1 MLLHLHSHSKPMKRT
16 LFVLTLLSFSMV
28 AMAQKGVIR
37 GRVFN
42 AINNEPLPFAAVVIQ
57 NTGQGVS
64 TDVDGNYLFENLKPG
79 LYNLEAQF
87 IGFKTKAIFEISVT
101 NAKPVILDF
110 ALEEESQQLDEV
122 VVTIQTKFEKVA
134 ESPVSVKKLGIN
146 EIQRNPGG
154 NMDISRV
161 IQSLPGVASTVSF
174 RNDLIIRGGGPN
186 ENRFYLDGI
195 EIPAIN
201 HFATQGS
208 SGGPVGMINVN
219 FIRDVDF
226 YTGAFPANR
235 GNMLSSLMEINLKD
249 GRTDKLGG
257 IFQIGASE
265 VGLTLEGPINEKTT
279 FLASARRSYLQFL
292 FAALDLPFLPTY
304 NDFQF
309 KVKHSFDR
317 KNQLTVLGLGAID
330 QFRLNLEANE
340 TPEQQY
346 ILNYLPVNEQWNYS
360 IGAKYT
366 NFRER
371 SYTNVIL
378 SRFMLNNTASKFAN
392 NNEDDTQLLNYQSR
406 EIENKLRV
414 ENVFKAKALNYTAG
428 FNFEEVKYST
438 NTLDKRLP
446 NGLELDYTSDL
457 RLLKWGVFGN
467 VAKTFFTNRLDV
479 SLGLRADA
487 INFNSEMSNLLN
499 QLSPRVAFSYHI
511 TDAFSLNANWGIYY
525 QLPPY
530 TTLGYRN
537 TAGDLVNTNMT
548 YVKSTHYVLGFDY
561 LFTFNG
567 RASVEGF
574 YKQYNNYPFLL
585 ADSVSLANLGGDFG
599 VIGNQPA
606 VPTNQGRAY
615 GLELTY
621 EQKLYKGF
629 FGIAAVTFV
638 RSEFQDKNN
647 NYVSSSWDNRLIATV
662 TFGKKFGK
670 NWELGAQYQYLG
682 GAPYTP
688 YDLQATALQSNWD
701 VIGRGLPDYDQ
712 LNSQRVNGFNRLN
725 LRIDKK
731 WFLSRFNLDLYFDI
745 QNALAQKV
753 AGQPFI
759 DVVRDD
765 QGNPV
770 ADPNNPNAYLTTTLP
785 NETGTVLPSIGLI
798 FEF

>member
-1 MLLHLHSHSKPMKRT
+1 MFLHLQTLTKPMKRSFT
-16 LFVLTLLSFSMV
+16 ILAFIFLSV
-28 AMAQKGVIR
+28 HAMAQKGIIQ
-37 GRVFN
+37 GRVYN
-42 AINNEPLPFAAVVIQ
+42 AINNEPLPFAAVLIQ
-57 NTGQGVS
+57 GTNQGVS
-64 TDVDGNYLFENLKPG
+64 TDLDGNYIFTDLNPG

-87 IGFKTKAIFEISVT
+87 IGFKTKIVFEVPVT

-110 ALEEESQQLDEV
+110 AMEEESQQLDEV
-122 VVTIQTKFEKVA
+122 VVTVQNKFEKVA

-154 NMDISRV
+154 NQDISRV
-161 IQSLPGVASTVSF
+161 IQSLPGVASSVAF

-249 GRTDKLGG
+249 GRSDKLGG
-257 IFQIGASE
+257 IFQVGASDI
-265 VGLTLEGPINEKTT
+265 GLTLEGPLGKNTT

-292 FAALDLPFLPTY
+292 FSVLQLPFLPTY

-309 KVKHSFDR
+309 KIKHNINR

-330 QFRLNLEANE
+330 QFRLNLDANE

-371 SYTNVIL
+371 SYTNIIL
-378 SRFMLNNTASKFAN
+378 SRFMLNNTASKFAEN
-392 NNEDDTQLLNYQSR
+392 DETNTQLLDYQSQ
-406 EIENKLRV
+406 EIENKLRI
-414 ENVFKAKALNYTAG
+414 ENVFKTNNLNYTAG
-428 FNFEEVKYST
+428 LNFEEAKYNTS
-438 NTLDKRLP
+438 TLDRRIP
-446 NGLELDYTSDL
+446 GGNELNYSSEL

-467 VAKTFFTNRLDV
+467 VAKTFLANRLDV

-487 INFNSEMSNLLN
+487 INFNSHMSNLLN
-499 QLSPRVAFSYHI
+499 QLSPRVAFSYRF
-511 TDAFSLNANWGIYY
+511 TDALSLNANWGIYY

-530 TTLGYRN
+530 TTLGFRN
-537 TAGDLVNTNMT
+537 PAGDLVNTDMK
-548 YVKSTHYVLGFDY
+548 YIKSIHYVAGFEY

-567 RASVEGF
+567 RASIEGF
-574 YKQYNNYPFLL
+574 YKQYDDYPFLL
-585 ADSVSLANLGGDFG
+585 QDSISLANLGGDFG

-606 VPTNQGRAY
+606 VPISKGRAY

-629 FGIAAVTFV
+629 FGIAAITLV
-638 RSEFQDKNN
+638 RSEFQDKRGE
-647 NYVSSSWDNRLIATV
+647 YISSSWDNGLIATL

-670 NWELGAQYQYLG
+670 NWEIGAQYQYLG
-682 GAPYTP
+682 GAPFTP
-688 YDLQATALQSNWD
+688 FDQQATALKINWD
-701 VIGRGLPDYDQ
+701 VIGRGIPDYDQ

-725 LRIDKK
+725 VRIDKK
-731 WFLSRFNLDLYFDI
+731 WFFDRFNLDLYFDI
-745 QNALAQKV
+745 QNALGQSV
-753 AGQPFI
+753 EGQPFI

-770 ADPNNPNAYLTTTLP
+770 TDPNNPDAYLTTTLP
-785 NETGTVLPSIGLI
+785 NATGTVLPSIGLI